1 MSTPI
6 LEPTSSGKSP
16 FQPSRLIRAIIW
28 GVLVFLALCVG
39 LEAFARTSVS
49 REIFPVRSLG
59 SYHAQFEIKWFKLQ
73 EYVQQ
78 HGGVDVILLG
88 NSMVNTG
95 IDPDI
100 LAADYKAATGQD
112 LRIFN
117 FGVEGLTIAPVSTLA
132 QLLNEKYHPGTILVF
147 TEIRDYSALNGNEA
161 DAQFLDN
168 DWFRYTLGSKD
179 VKGWLFASSAAVQT
193 VLPFRN
199 WSATTFPDAYI
210 SNVNRVENTTAAG
223 YEPDQRTG
231 RDIDANPDPNNPQEE
246 EIYAM
251 FAHYTMDSGRI
262 QDLENIIALQNQ
274 GVRVLVSE
282 IPVFP
287 TYYAYFGKS
296 GTVVEAYHQ
305 QIAQIVAENGSTY
318 VPALDYNLLP
328 WDGRVDNHH
337 LNYKGAPVYSQL
349 LAQQLADLC
358 NQQQVCLQA
367 AMEGK

>member
-6 LEPTSSGKSP
+6 LEPTFSGKSP

-147 TEIRDYSALNGNEA
+147 TEIRDYSALNGNETA
-161 DAQFLDN
+161 AQFLDN

-179 VKGWLFASSAAVQT
+179 VKGWLYASSAAAQVI
-193 VLPFRN
+193 LPFRN
-199 WSATTFPDAYI
+199 WSASGFLDTYIKTT
-210 SNVNRVENTTAAG
+210 NRVDNTTASG
-223 YEPDQRTG
+223 YDPDQQTG
-231 RDIDANPDPNNPQEE
+231 ININIAPDPNDPVEK

-251 FAHYTMDSGRI
+251 FAQYEMDKGRI
-262 QDLENIIALQNQ
+262 QDLESIIALQNE

-296 GTVVEAYHQ
+296 GSVVEAYHQ
-305 QIAQIVAENGSTY
+305 QIAQIVADNGSIY
-318 VPALDYNLLP
+318 LPAVNYRLVPLN
-328 WDGRVDNHH
+328 GRVDNHH

-358 NQQQVCLQA
+358 NQQQICLQSA
-367 AMEGK
+367 TEGK